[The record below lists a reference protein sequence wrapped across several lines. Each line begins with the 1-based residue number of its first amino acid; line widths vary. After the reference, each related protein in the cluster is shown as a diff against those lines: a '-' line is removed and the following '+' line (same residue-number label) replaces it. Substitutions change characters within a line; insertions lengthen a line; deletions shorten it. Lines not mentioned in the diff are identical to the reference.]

1 MTQQR
6 RRRGGGE
13 KKGKGTICTLLQ
25 GRVEGETGRFI
36 ETGDKREAGW
46 WRRLF
51 L

>member
-13 KKGKGTICTLLQ
+13 KKGEGTICTLLQ
-25 GRVEGETGRFI
+25 GRVEGEPERFI
-36 ETGDKREAGW
+36 KTGDKREAGW